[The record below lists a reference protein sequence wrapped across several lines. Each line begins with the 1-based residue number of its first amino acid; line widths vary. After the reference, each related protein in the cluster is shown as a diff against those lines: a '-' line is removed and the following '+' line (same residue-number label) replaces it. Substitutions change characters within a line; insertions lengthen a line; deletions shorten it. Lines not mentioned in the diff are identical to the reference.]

1 MGKYKTKAEIR
12 KNLED
17 IGSTGIKYSGKDNK
31 FYYRNAQ
38 GAKRSQ
44 VLFPGKETEVK
55 GDN

>member
-55 GDN
+55 SDN